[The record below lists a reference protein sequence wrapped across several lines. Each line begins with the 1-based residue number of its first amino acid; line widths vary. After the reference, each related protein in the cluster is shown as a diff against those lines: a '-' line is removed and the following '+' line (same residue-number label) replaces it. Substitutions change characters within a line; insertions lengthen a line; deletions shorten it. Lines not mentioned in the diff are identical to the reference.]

1 MVKSIEL
8 SVVIPVYNSAEI
20 FPELYRRLLN
30 TLDSTVNSFEIIA
43 VVDGCADDSADV
55 IASFCKKD
63 NQLKLVELSRNFGHQ
78 SAITAGLELTS
89 GEMIIVM
96 DDDLEDPPEILPKF
110 IDKAKEGY
118 DIVYGIRKKRKVSIF
133 RRLLYNIFYRVLN
146 IFSEV
151 EMPHDAGD
159 FGLMRRPV
167 VEYLNYMPESNR
179 YLRGMKTWLGFRQ
192 VGIQYERGAR
202 TTGESGYSMIKYIK
216 FAIDAILSFSYKP
229 LIYVSITGLIISF
242 IGFFFGLRIIIMK
255 IFQGTPDVP
264 GWVSLMVIVLFI
276 GGVQLLS
283 IGIVGQYI
291 ARIYDETKR
300 RPRYVIRRKIGF
312 DKYEKYD

>member
-20 FPELYRRLLN
+20 FPELYSRLVN
-30 TLDSTVNSFEIIA
+30 TLVSTVNSFEIIA
-43 VVDGCADDSADV
+43 VVDGCVDDSADV
-55 IASFCKKD
+55 IANFCKKD
-63 NQLKLVELSRNFGHQ
+63 SQLKLVELSRNFGHQ

-110 IDKAKEGY
+110 IEKAQEGY
-118 DIVYGIRKKRKVSIF
+118 DVVYGIRKKRKVSLF
-133 RRLLYNIFYRVLN
+133 RRFSYHIFYRLLN

-151 EMPHDAGD
+151 EMPYDAGD
-159 FGLMRRPV
+159 FSLMGRPV
-167 VEYLNYMPESNR
+167 VEYLNSMPESNR
-179 YLRGMKTWLGFRQ
+179 YLRGMKTWLGFSQ
-192 VGIQYERGAR
+192 VGIEYERGVR
-202 TTGESGYSMIKYIK
+202 TTGESGYSMTKYIK

-229 LIYVSITGLIISF
+229 LTYVSLTGLIISF
-242 IGFFFGLRIIIMK
+242 ISFVLGLRLIILK
-255 IFQGTPDVP
+255 IFKSIPDVP
-264 GWVSLMVIVLFI
+264 GWASLMVVVLFI
-276 GGVQLLS
+276 GGAQLLS

-291 ARIYDETKR
+291 AKIYDETKK

-312 DKYEKYD
+312 DKDEKYD